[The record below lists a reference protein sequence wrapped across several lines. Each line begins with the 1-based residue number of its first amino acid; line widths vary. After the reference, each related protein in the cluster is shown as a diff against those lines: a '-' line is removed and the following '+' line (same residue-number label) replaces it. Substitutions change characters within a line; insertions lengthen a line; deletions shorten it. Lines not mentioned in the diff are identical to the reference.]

1 MFKKNDFEP
10 IMKRWKELADIIG
23 KQIKIDVVGKTHIG
37 EVMDVD
43 NDGGVNTERR
53 SGGQQRIFS
62 GDVILARQVSA
73 RSLKKGGD
81 RVKPATPNVPLSSFK
96 CD

>member
-1 MFKKNDFEP
+1 
-10 IMKRWKELADIIG
+10 MKRWKELADIIG

-53 SGGQQRIFS
+53 SGG
-62 GDVILARQVSA
+62 GN
-73 RSLKKGGD
+73 KG
-81 RVKPATPNVPLSSFK
+81 FFQEM
-96 CD
+96 

>member
-53 SGGQQRIFS
+53 SGGATKDFFRRCNPGKTTFCE
-62 GDVILARQVSA
+62 VI
-73 RSLKKGGD
+73 KKEG
-81 RVKPATPNVPLSSFK
+81 VTV
-96 CD
+96 